1 MMPASPTP
9 SLVFVQAH
17 VALFRLEF
25 RFNMPSGAV
34 HTGQGLQGSVPGIGT
49 SRPLLPG
56 ASGRMLITGGSWL
69 SRRSLR
75 RRERASETRSPV
87 LSMIR

>member
-1 MMPASPTP
+1 MGTSFFLPILLQVQQEGSGQQTHGYGTMPASPTP

-49 SRPLLPG
+49 SRPLLP
-56 ASGRMLITGGSWL
+56 
-69 SRRSLR
+69 
-75 RRERASETRSPV
+75 
-87 LSMIR
+87 